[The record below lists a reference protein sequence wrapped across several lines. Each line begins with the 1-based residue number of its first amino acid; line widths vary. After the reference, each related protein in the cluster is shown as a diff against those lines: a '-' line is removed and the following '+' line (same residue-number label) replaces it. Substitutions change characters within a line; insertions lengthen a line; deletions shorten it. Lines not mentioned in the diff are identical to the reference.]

1 MTPLAAAL
9 LAALASAPAG
19 AAKAGAG
26 PAACGLP
33 PRAGPLPFHPGEV
46 LRFDVDVMGVVKA
59 GTLQLAVEPPILG
72 GSQLPL
78 RARVRN
84 TSVFAKVRRVQAVA
98 FSWVDPETLRPQ
110 RYRDE
115 MDEDGRRKSTDVRF
129 DRPGPTLTMAWTRG
143 GERGRTAF
151 PRAHPAALDL
161 LSVLYY
167 LRGATLRPGEAL
179 CLDLFGNWRLWR
191 LTGTVAGKPERV
203 DTPAGSF
210 ETVRI
215 DARLVRADDPSKSR
229 PLHLWISTDPRRL
242 LVAAVS
248 EVDVGPV
255 RALLA
260 GATE

>member
-1 MTPLAAAL
+1 MTPVAAAL
-9 LAALASAPAG
+9 VAALVSAPAG
-19 AAKAGAG
+19 TA

-33 PRAGPLPFHPGEV
+33 PRSGALPFRPGEV
-46 LRFDVDVMGVVKA
+46 LRYDVDVMGVVKA

-84 TSVFAKVRRVQAVA
+84 TSVFAKVRRVKAVA
-98 FSWVDPETLRPQ
+98 FSWIDPETLRPQ

-115 MDEDGRRKSTDVRF
+115 MDENGLRKSTDVRF
-129 DRPGPTLTMAWTRG
+129 DRPGPNLTMAWIRG

-167 LRGATLRPGEAL
+167 LRGATLRPGDAL
-179 CLDLFGNWRLWR
+179 CFDLFGNWRLWR
-191 LTGTVAGKPERV
+191 LTGTVAGKAERV

-210 ETVRI
+210 ETLRI
-215 DARLVRADDPSKSR
+215 DSRLVRADDPSKSR

-242 LVAAVS
+242 PVAAVS

-260 GATE
+260 AAKE